1 MFKSLNIMR
10 YFFLILLTFTIN
22 AQDNF
27 KVFVPEFIPIGGSF
41 EVSLITS
48 NNFSE
53 ADMLNIYLSP
63 DVSLR
68 INKVELWT
76 NGGKSQIPFIS
87 EFIPGSSEL
96 SQKVTINLT
105 DSTIFSS
112 GSFFQLVFSLKPDQ
126 TSSSSMNVYGEFL
139 SNGEV
144 VGHLNNSDDDLISDQ
159 PNYYNLSFSYYEKY
173 LTAEFAASFSENSYL
188 NIPLVYHFDETLIAE
203 FWMKFKDYSST
214 FLEILDLETNR
225 VEYNISVNE
234 NKMLVIDTKDNDL
247 IQSKPC
253 FISNKIWYHFSIA
266 FDNSTSVLS
275 FLCNGNK
282 FAKIKVKNYFDLDNL
297 VLRFQGSD
305 PQGALSIDQFRLVIT
320 NSFLSG
326 INKNIN
332 FPDYSDD
339 SSKVILQMNFAEA
352 ELGNLLEKKMISY
365 EGIKLIKSDAPIFPR
380 APEIDVNISNNF
392 YEIEWEGGDFRNAD
406 YYILERAIGN
416 ANFLVISREVADNTE
431 KKKYLV
437 ISERPD
443 QPDICYFRIRQINK
457 DGSSIFSDVVKIG
470 QGIIEDIILGQNYP
484 NPFNPTTL
492 IEFELL
498 LDSDVEIKVYNL
510 AGVEV
515 ALLHKGFL
523 SSGIHQFE
531 FDARGFPSGIYIYQ
545 VTTAYSTK
553 THKMILTK

>member
-1 MFKSLNIMR
+1 MH
-10 YFFLILLTFTIN
+10 YFFLILVTFTVN

-53 ADMLNIYLSP
+53 ADKLNIYLSP

-76 NGGKSQIPFIS
+76 NDGKSEIPFIS

-105 DSTIFSS
+105 DRTIFSS
-112 GSFFQLVFSLKPDQ
+112 GSFFQLVFSLKSDQ
-126 TSSSSMNVYGEFL
+126 TSSNSMKVYGEFS

-159 PNYYNLSFSYYEKY
+159 PNFYNLSFSYYEKY
-173 LTAEFAASFSENSYL
+173 LTAEFAASFSKNSYI

-214 FLEILDLETNR
+214 FLEIMDSETNE
-225 VEYNISVNE
+225 VEYNVSVNE

-247 IQSKPC
+247 FQSKPC

-266 FDNSTSVLS
+266 FDKSTSVLS

-282 FAKIKVKNYFDLDNL
+282 FAKIRAKNYFDLDNL
-297 VLRFQGSD
+297 VLRFQSSD

-339 SSKVILQMNFAEA
+339 SSKVILQMNFAEP
-352 ELGNLLEKKMISY
+352 ELGNLSDKKMISY

-406 YYILERAIGN
+406 YYILERATGN
-416 ANFLVISREVADNTE
+416 GDFLIISREIADNTE
-431 KKKYLV
+431 KKKYSV

-457 DGSSIFSDVVKIG
+457 DGSSLFSDVVKIG

-498 LDSDVEIKVYNL
+498 QDSDVEIKVYNL